1 MFLSRCLTIYS
12 LKHKIDG
19 IGLKK
24 YLKIQDKITTK
35 RSEKLLSQ
43 YVKLLSC
50 VSTLNG
56 SLQKVLEGIGWKI
69 SISYVFQEHPL
80 EYLHDHFPRSLED

>member
-1 MFLSRCLTIYS
+1 MYS
-12 LKHKIDG
+12 LKHTIYG
-19 IGLKK
+19 TGLKK

-69 SISYVFQEHPL
+69 SISYVFQGIPL
-80 EYLHDHFPRSLED
+80 KYLHDHFPRRFKDIPNS